1 MELAMQIIS
10 SHQIIRNDTIQ
21 DLKDFNQQSLPTQA
35 KKGEQLTSMM
45 PAIRKAFNV
54 LGDDIIELSVE
65 NDALKN
71 QIGYYDQKWLE
82 ESKAKLLKDINDE
95 KRANLIMSRMKKQ
108 MNKKIQKLLLF
119 KWLIYLIINCGNQ
132 NLMVSFLKEINYKI

>member
-1 MELAMQIIS
+1 MQLIS
-10 SHQIIRNDTIQ
+10 TDQTVRDDTIE
-21 DLKDFNQQSLPTQA
+21 DLKDFNQQSLSTQA

-45 PAIRKAFNV
+45 PAIKKAFNV

-71 QIGYYDQKWLE
+71 QIGDYDQKWLE
-82 ESKAKLLKDINDE
+82 GSKAKLLKDINDE
-95 KRANLIMSRMKKQ
+95 KRANLSMSRMKKQ

-119 KWLIYLIINCGNQ
+119 KWLIYRITNSANQ
-132 NLMVSFLKEINYKI
+132 NLMVSFPKEINYKI